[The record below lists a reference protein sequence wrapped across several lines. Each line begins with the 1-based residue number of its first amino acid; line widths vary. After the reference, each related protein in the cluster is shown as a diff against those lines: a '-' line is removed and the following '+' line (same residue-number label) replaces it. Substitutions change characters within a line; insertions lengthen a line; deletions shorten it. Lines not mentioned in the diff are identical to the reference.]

1 MELLGEILH
10 FSKSGRLIVKIEN
23 YKPFIKSGLNV
34 SDNQEKRIGKISEIL
49 GPINSPY
56 ASIIPSIQRRNKLT
70 GTKVYINEP
79 FKKNYNLKSYK
90 SKSRIKRN
98 KK

>member
-34 SDNQEKRIGKISEIL
+34 SDNQEKRIGKISELL

-56 ASIIPSIQRRNKLT
+56 ASVIPFIQRRNKLT
-70 GTKVYINEP
+70 GTKVYINES
-79 FKKNYNLKSYK
+79 FKKNYNSKTNR

>member
-34 SDNQEKRIGKISEIL
+34 SDNQEKRIGKISELL
-49 GPINSPY
+49 GPITSPY
-56 ASIIPSIQRRNKLT
+56 ASIIPFIQRRNKLT
-70 GTKVYINEP
+70 GTKVYINET
-79 FKKNYNLKSYK
+79 FEKNYNSKTNR

>member
-10 FSKSGRLIVKIEN
+10 FSKSGRIIVKMDKHNPSI
-23 YKPFIKSGLNV
+23 KPGLNV
-34 SDNQEKRIGKISEIL
+34 SDNQEKKIGKISEIL

-56 ASIIPSIQRRNKLT
+56 ASIIPFIQKRNKLT
-70 GTKVYINEP
+70 GTKVYIQGP
-79 FKKNYNLKSYK
+79 LKKNYNSKAFN

>member
-10 FSKSGRLIVKIEN
+10 FSKSGRLIIKISN
-23 YKPFIKSGLNV
+23 YNPSIRQGLTIT
-34 SDNQEKRIGKISEIL
+34 DDQEKKIGRISEVI
-49 GPINSPY
+49 GPIGAPY
-56 ASIIPSIQRRNKLT
+56 ASIIPHIQKRNKLK
-70 GTKVYINEP
+70 GTKVYMQERRNTN
-79 FKKNYNLKSYK
+79 KSNYYK